1 MGRKQVISKFSGMT
15 IDMDYMLCIP
25 SIHAI
30 YGEEE
35 AVIDYGGEIRSRSSR
50 FPEAK
55 IKLLKRWI
63 AKHRK
68 EIEKNHQKCGHN
80 DFPLDPIKPLKLI
93 LKD

>member
-1 MGRKQVISKFSGMT
+1 MERKQIISAFSGMT

-35 AVIDYGGEIRSRSSR
+35 AVIDYGGKVRSRSSR
-50 FPEAK
+50 FPDAK

-68 EIEKNHQKCGHN
+68 EIEMNHQKCGHN
-80 DFPLDPIKPLKLI
+80 EYPLDPIKPLKRI